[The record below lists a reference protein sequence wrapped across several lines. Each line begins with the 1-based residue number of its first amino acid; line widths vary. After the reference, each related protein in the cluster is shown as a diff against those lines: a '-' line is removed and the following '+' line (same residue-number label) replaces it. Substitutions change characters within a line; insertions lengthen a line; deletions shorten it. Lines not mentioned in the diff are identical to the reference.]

1 MQPLSHVHT
10 VENGQGAG
18 LLVHTPTAAIHR
30 TLAQGVCMLAFR
42 RSLEVY
48 YGSETS
54 VMAASLADGQQG
66 TRQGHA
72 VHDAMRLACKRMAP
86 LQIP

>member
-1 MQPLSHVHT
+1 MRTVAAAAAAWRRVNPERLQPGAAPMQPLSHVCT
-10 VENGQGAG
+10 VEHGQGAG

-48 YGSETS
+48 YGS
-54 VMAASLADGQQG
+54 
-66 TRQGHA
+66 
-72 VHDAMRLACKRMAP
+72 
-86 LQIP
+86 